1 MAGRIKIDV
10 TRARVSEQVG
20 KGWALM
26 LNTSGDKWEAV
37 EIGGRKY
44 WTERADLVAALRAL
58 RIRVDRHGWVSM
70 IITT

>member
-1 MAGRIKIDV
+1 MAGRMKIDV

-26 LNTSGDKWEAV
+26 LNTSGDTWKPIA
-37 EIGGRKY
+37 IGGREY

-58 RIRVDRHGWVSM
+58 RIRTDRHGWVSM
-70 IITT
+70 IVTT